1 MTQKAKDEMVRGFT
15 VNPIQKLPMKSRA
28 KLGDFSWQQI
38 FSFLRKQDDIRI
50 RDPKACRR
58 FLNGVLWVT
67 RTGAQWRELPRRFGK
82 WNSVYKRYQ
91 RWSQRGIWQRLL
103 TQVSHSADLESIIPD
118 STVIRAHPCAAGA
131 KGGKTISL

>member
-1 MTQKAKDEMVRGFT
+1 MTNKAKDETVREFA
-15 VNPIQKLPMKSRA
+15 VNQAQKLPMKSRA
-28 KLGDFSWQQI
+28 KLDDFSWQQI

-103 TQVSHSADLESIIPD
+103 TEVSHSADLESIIPD

>member
-1 MTQKAKDEMVRGFT
+1 MVRGFT